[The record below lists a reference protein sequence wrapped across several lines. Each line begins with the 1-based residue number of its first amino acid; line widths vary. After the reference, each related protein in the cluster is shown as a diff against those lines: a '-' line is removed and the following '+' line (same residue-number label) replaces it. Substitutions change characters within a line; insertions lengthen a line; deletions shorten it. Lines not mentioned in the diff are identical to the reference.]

1 MNTLAIDF
9 SVDWFLTIPGML
21 ITGGVLLL
29 IIALIIFIT
38 SGSKK
43 EKPKK
48 DAANANVSSTP
59 DMSAQMPNQAG
70 FSNNM
75 AVGYG
80 IAQNMGQDPMM
91 NAVPEMNANPMGQ
104 GVQTPSFMQ
113 MTPTEPAVN
122 DVAQGMNLGNIPP
135 VVEQP
140 TVAEPNFNPVLPTVE
155 ATPTVPEVNVGPTMP
170 QSGID
175 QFTSVQPVNDV
186 TLPPVEPVVE
196 TPQNTNVIMDTPI
209 ANSEVVPPVEPI
221 VQPEVSSMDIPMP
234 TVEAPVVPEVSVN
247 DTVAPEVTPSEATV
261 VSDTAMV
268 TDEPK
273 GIYGG
278 VEPVVP
284 DMSQPKEVSHEIY
297 GGANPLENT
306 QPIPVVPRSAYQGE
320 SPLPEEMSNAIAQEN
335 SSAAPKVEET
345 VPEATPVSEVAPVE
359 EAPSTTEDVEV
370 LDF

>member
-43 EKPKK
+43 EKSKK
-48 DAANANVSSTP
+48 DTSNENVTPTP
-59 DMSAQMPNQAG
+59 DMSFQNQAG
-70 FSNNM
+70 FSNM
-75 AVGYG
+75 GMSYG
-80 IAQNMGQDPMM
+80 MMQDNTM

-113 MTPTEPAVN
+113 MNPMEPNTINDTTQGLNMGVNQGLDMNQAPQAPAV
-122 DVAQGMNLGNIPP
+122 
-135 VVEQP
+135 
-140 TVAEPNFNPVLPTVE
+140 EPNFNPVLPSIE
-155 ATPTVPEVNVGPTMP
+155 TPQAPAADLNNTIP

-175 QFTSVQPVNDV
+175 QFASVQPVNDV
-186 TLPPVEPVVE
+186 TLPPVAPVSE
-196 TPQNTNVIMDTPI
+196 TPQQNVIMDTPI
-209 ANSEVVPPVEPI
+209 ANSTVMPTVEPI
-221 VQPEVSSMDIPMP
+221 VQPENMEVEIPMP
-234 TVEAPVVPEVSVN
+234 TVEAPVMP
-247 DTVAPEVTPSEATV
+247 DVTPIVEAATPVVDALPTEATV
-261 VSDTAMV
+261 VAPVEEAVES
-268 TDEPK
+268 K

-284 DMSQPKEVSHEIY
+284 DMSQKEEVTHEIY

-335 SSAAPKVEET
+335 SNPVTQKVE
-345 VPEATPVSEVAPVE
+345 EVAPVATPE
-359 EAPSTTEDVEV
+359 VAPTLEATPSNSDDVEV